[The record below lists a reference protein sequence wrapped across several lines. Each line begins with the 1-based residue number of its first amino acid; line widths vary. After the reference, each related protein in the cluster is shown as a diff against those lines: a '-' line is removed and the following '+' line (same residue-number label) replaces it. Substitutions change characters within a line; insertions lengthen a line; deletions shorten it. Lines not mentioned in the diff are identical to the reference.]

1 MKRVVVLVEGQTEE
15 ALVDEVL
22 APAALTRGVHLI
34 PVVVITSATPT
45 GARRGGGSWR
55 HYDTRLHDEVSRLP
69 FPAPRRPPRDRGARP
84 GRHRRRVGEGLIPA
98 RGLTRLRREIA
109 RAGGPER
116 IDHGPS
122 TAPSKRLLR
131 ADPGY
136 LKTVTGPLL
145 VAEAGLSAVLA
156 RAPPSPPGGR
166 TSCPETPGSTI
177 LRGPPGSRN
186 LSVGPRFMCVSTVP
200 ECSRGRPASD
210 GGCARPR
217 DSSPGRLRAG
227 GGATPTPLSGQQ
239 DRYDRATAEWWGKR
253 GGPNSRAGGETARRA
268 TSHPRDGRPNQKE
281 HAS

>member
-55 HYDTRLHDEVSRLP
+55 HYDTRLHKQYPDSR
-69 FPAPRRPPRDRGARP
+69 FRPLVVLHEIEALVLAAIDA
-84 GRHRRRVGEGLIPA
+84 GRGEGLIPA

-156 RAPPSPPGGR
+156 R
-166 TSCPETPGSTI
+166 CPTFAAWWED
-177 LRGPPGSRN
+177 L
-186 LSVGPRFMCVSTVP
+186 LS
-200 ECSRGRPASD
+200 
-210 GGCARPR
+210 
-217 DSSPGRLRAG
+217 
-227 GGATPTPLSGQQ
+227 
-239 DRYDRATAEWWGKR
+239 
-253 GGPNSRAGGETARRA
+253 
-268 TSHPRDGRPNQKE
+268 
-281 HAS
+281 